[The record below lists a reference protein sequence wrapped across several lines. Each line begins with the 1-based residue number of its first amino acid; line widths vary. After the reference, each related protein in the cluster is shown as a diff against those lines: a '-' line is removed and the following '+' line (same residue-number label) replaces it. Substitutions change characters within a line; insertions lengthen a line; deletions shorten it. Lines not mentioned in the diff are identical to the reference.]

1 MAKKNRNEVAVGI
14 TMLVVL
20 SLTIYIVV
28 MLADWSSM
36 FTKYQ
41 EITVRLPH
49 KVGLKGLSQG
59 SPVHIGGVKVGQ
71 ITETW
76 IKKLEKPI
84 SGCDVYV
91 YFTMKIPVQ
100 YQLRRDCVLLAQSNV
115 LGGESLLSIE
125 DLGCKGDVIA
135 NGQTV
140 DLRLSQTV
148 LEAMK
153 NEFDPNNPQSFF
165 AMLKYEVNRENE
177 DSVMASLKNIAA
189 TLEKDIPA
197 LTSHFQKTLAKVD
210 EALETANSSLKDI
223 KGIVSDERI
232 DRIINNIDRISV
244 NLKLTTQEV
253 RRAPWKL
260 LYKPNEKEFRVQS
273 LVDSA
278 GAFAA
283 GAESL
288 DSTSLRL
295 KKLLAEPDDAMGKD
309 KDKIKTMVSELDA
322 SFQQF
327 QKAEQK
333 FWDDLK

>member
-1 MAKKNRNEVAVGI
+1 MANKNRNEVAVGI

-20 SLTIYIVV
+20 LLTIYIVV
-28 MLADWSSM
+28 MLADWSRM
-36 FTKYQ
+36 FTKHQ
-41 EITVRLPH
+41 EITISLPY
-49 KVGLKGLSQG
+49 KVGLKGLSKG
-59 SPVHIGGVKVGQ
+59 SPVHIGGMKVGQ
-71 ITETW
+71 ITETR

-91 YFTMKIPVQ
+91 YFTMKIPEQ
-100 YQLRRDCVLLAQSNV
+100 YQLRKDCVLLAQSNV
-115 LGGESLLSIE
+115 LGGESLLSVE
-125 DLGCKGDVIA
+125 DLGSKGDVIG

-153 NEFDPNNPQSFF
+153 NEFDPNNPKSFF

-177 DSVMASLKNIAA
+177 GSIMASLKNIAA
-189 TLEKDIPA
+189 NLEKDIPA
-197 LTSHFQKTLAKVD
+197 LTNHFQETLAKVD
-210 EALETANSSLKDI
+210 ETLETANSSLKDI

-232 DRIINNIDRISV
+232 DRIISNLDRISV

-253 RRAPWKL
+253 RRAPWRL
-260 LYKPNEKEFRVQS
+260 LYKPKEKEFRVQS

-283 GAESL
+283 GAERL

-295 KKLLAEPDDAMGKD
+295 KKLLAEPDDAMGKE
-309 KDKIKTMVSELDA
+309 KDKIKMMVSELDA

-333 FWDDLK
+333 FWDELK